1 MEIKLKQLIKI
12 CNNNLKGCI
21 KNESLDKYL
30 PIKDD
35 KIEIYLKDRILYI
48 KSDKKIKKI
57 YEQDGYFLNL
67 EIMKEIGNLFAINLK
82 SNKLLDLIK
91 FKNTFEI
98 FLG

>member
-12 CNNNLKGCI
+12 CNNNLKGCT

-57 YEQDGYFLNL
+57 YEHDGYFLNL

-91 FKNTFEI
+91 FKNAFEM

>member
-12 CNNNLKGCI
+12 CNNNLKGCT

-48 KSDKKIKKI
+48 KSEILSILKTMYFLINFIKKIKI
-57 YEQDGYFLNL
+57 YD
-67 EIMKEIGNLFAINLK
+67 IIKD
-82 SNKLLDLIK
+82 NKNI
-91 FKNTFEI
+91 
-98 FLG
+98 